1 MKYRDKTFNL
11 KKEALNFIENKISF
25 KNPNQNVTIIYRNK
39 KWVVIYGEDEV
50 QDND

>member
-1 MKYRDKTFNL
+1 MKYTDKTFNL

-50 QDND
+50 QDNE

>member
-1 MKYRDKTFNL
+1 MKYINKIFKL

-39 KWVVIYGEDEV
+39 KWVVIYGEEVKQDEE
-50 QDND
+50 